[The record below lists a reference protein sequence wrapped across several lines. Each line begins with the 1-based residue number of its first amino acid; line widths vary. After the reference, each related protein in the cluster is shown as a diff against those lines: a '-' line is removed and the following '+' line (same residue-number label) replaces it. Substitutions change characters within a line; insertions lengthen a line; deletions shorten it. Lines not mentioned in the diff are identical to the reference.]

1 MKLPFLADKSDTL
14 LALYGLSFVI
24 FGWFAFALSLSDLFL
39 TPLLIIGAILV
50 FAISLLF
57 LYRFFMVTTFDF
69 RVVFALVL
77 LYAVLLGFT
86 TEPTIFSG
94 RDQGS
99 ISEAAWRLAQNGQLA
114 FSHPA
119 GESFFN
125 LYGEGA
131 ALHFP
136 GFAYT
141 SDGGLITQFPLPYTA
156 WLGSFTAFFGLSGFA
171 IANALLLFLFLL
183 TFYALIRLFAHPF
196 YAGFGTLLAA
206 LSFLLVWF
214 SKVTL
219 TENLALF
226 LFTLLAY
233 NLVLFLREGKFIF
246 YAGALLSAGL
256 LAFTRIEGFAFLALT
271 LGFFLFRSEARAIW
285 KMYPWKSIVIPG
297 VIFIFIFLRDFFI
310 NLPYYKVIG
319 KALIKF
325 GHQFG
330 SQAGTSDIAMTSASF
345 SFGSVFFL
353 YGLLVVFAIGL
364 FGLLVFVRERK
375 WILFLPAFLALPT
388 FVYLFDP
395 NISLDH
401 PWMLRRYLFSLFP
414 TLLFSATLGIALLFA
429 KVRELPIE
437 KPAGKR
443 LVFTTLIFLSL
454 LFLQYP
460 AWSSALLYAENK
472 SLHSQVKRFS
482 EEFSDKDLIL
492 VDRFATGSGFAMLS
506 GPTQFLHGKNTVYF
520 FNPSDLKNLD
530 TSRYEKVY
538 LLVPEEGQS
547 RYVSVFGDRLTFK
560 KSVTFTLEHF
570 ENLSLE
576 EGSSLHFPRQTVT
589 ETRNSLF
596 QIF

>member
-1 MKLPFLADKSDTL
+1 MKLPFLVEKSDTL
-14 LALYGLSFVI
+14 LALFGLSFII
-24 FGWFAFALSLSDLFL
+24 FGWFAFTLALSDLFL
-39 TPLLIIGAILV
+39 TPLLILGALLAFGI
-50 FAISLLF
+50 ALLF
-57 LYRFFMVTTFDF
+57 LYRFLLVTTLDF
-69 RVVFALVL
+69 RIVFVLAL
-77 LYAVLLGFT
+77 LYALLVGLT

-99 ISEAAWRLAQNGQLA
+99 ISEAAYRLAQNGRLV
-114 FSHPA
+114 FSLPA

-131 ALHFP
+131 ALNFP

-141 SDGGLITQFPLPYTA
+141 ADGGLITQFPLPYTA
-156 WLGSFTAFFGLSGFA
+156 WLGSFVAFFGLSGFVVG
-171 IANALLLFLFLL
+171 NALLLFLFLV
-183 TFYALIRLFAHPF
+183 TFYALLRLFAHPF
-196 YAGFGTLLAA
+196 YAGAGTLLTA

-214 SKVTL
+214 SKLTL

-226 LFTLLAY
+226 LFTFLVY
-233 NLVLFLREGKFIF
+233 NLILFLREGKFIF

-256 LAFTRIEGFAFLALT
+256 LAFTRIEGFAFLAAT
-271 LGFFLFRSEARAIW
+271 LLFLIFRPEARAIW
-285 KMYPWKSIVIPG
+285 KTYPWKSLVVPG
-297 VIFIFIFLRDFFI
+297 VIFTFIFLRDFFI

-319 KALIKF
+319 KALTKF
-325 GHQFG
+325 WHEL
-330 SQAGTSDIAMTSASF
+330 GTQSVASDVAVTSSSF

-353 YGLLVVFAIGL
+353 YGLLIVFAIGL

-375 WILFLPAFLALPT
+375 WLLLLPALVALPT

-429 KVRELPIE
+429 KVREFPIE
-437 KPAGKR
+437 KPSGKR
-443 LVFTTLIFLSL
+443 LVFTSLIFLSL

-460 AWSSALLYAENK
+460 AWSRALLYTEHQ
-472 SLHSQVKRFS
+472 SLRNQVERFS

-492 VDRFATGSGFAMLS
+492 VDRFATGNGFAMLS
-506 GPTQFLHGKNTVYF
+506 GPTQYLSGKNTVYF
-520 FNPSDLKNLD
+520 FNPYDLKNLD

-576 EGSSLHFPRQTVT
+576 EASSLHFPRPVIT